1 MTEQEYLEQ
10 RLDSQA
16 QWYDRRAANNQ
27 HWYRALRVLEVILA
41 SSIPLFSS
49 LVPGSPPIG
58 ILVSVISVSIAI
70 ISGLLGLYKFQ
81 ENWIEYRATAEALK
95 HEKFMFLTRSGPY
108 NGEPGL
114 PILVE
119 RVEGI
124 IAKEGT
130 AWSGSMRQPIARGT
144 HEEASPAA
152 Q

>member
-10 RLDSQA
+10 RLDRQA
-16 QWYDRRAANNQ
+16 
-27 HWYRALRVLEVILA
+27 
-41 SSIPLFSS
+41 
-49 LVPGSPPIG
+49 GSPPIG

-70 ISGLLGLYKFQ
+70 ISGLLGLYKSQ

-95 HEKFMFLTRSGPY
+95 HEKFMLLTRSGPY
-108 NGEPGL
+108 NVETAL

-130 AWSGSMRQPIARGT
+130 AWSGSMRQPVARSGRDET
-144 HEEASPAA
+144 APVA

>member
-16 QWYDRRAANNQ
+16 QWYDRRAASNQ
-27 HWYRALRVLEVILA
+27 HWYRALRVLEVVLA

-81 ENWIEYRATAEALK
+81 ENWIEYRATGEALK

-108 NGEPGL
+108 NVEPPL
-114 PILVE
+114 PVLVE

-124 IAKEGT
+124 ISKEGT
-130 AWSGSMRQPIARGT
+130 AWSGSMRQPIARGGRDET
-144 HEEASPAA
+144 APAP

>member
-1 MTEQEYLEQ
+1 MTEQEYVEQ

-16 QWYDRRAANNQ
+16 QWYDRRATTNQ
-27 HWYRALRVLEVILA
+27 HCYRALRVLEVILA
-41 SSIPLFSS
+41 GSIPLFSS
-49 LVPGSPPIG
+49 MVQGSPPIG
-58 ILVSVISVSIAI
+58 ILVSVISVSIAV

-108 NGEPGL
+108 GVEPPL

-130 AWSGSMRQPIARGT
+130 AWSGTMRQPITRGGRD
-144 HEEASPAA
+144 EAVPAP

>member
-16 QWYDRRAANNQ
+16 QWYDRRAATNQ
-27 HWYRALRVLEVILA
+27 HCYRALRVLEVILA

-49 LVPGSPPIG
+49 LAPGSPPIG
-58 ILVSVISVSIAI
+58 ILVSVIGVSIAI

-95 HEKFMFLTRSGPY
+95 HEKFMFLTHSGPY
-108 NGEPGL
+108 NVEPGL

-144 HEEASPAA
+144 PEEASPAA

>member
-1 MTEQEYLEQ
+1 M
-10 RLDSQA
+10 
-16 QWYDRRAANNQ
+16 
-27 HWYRALRVLEVILA
+27 LEVILA